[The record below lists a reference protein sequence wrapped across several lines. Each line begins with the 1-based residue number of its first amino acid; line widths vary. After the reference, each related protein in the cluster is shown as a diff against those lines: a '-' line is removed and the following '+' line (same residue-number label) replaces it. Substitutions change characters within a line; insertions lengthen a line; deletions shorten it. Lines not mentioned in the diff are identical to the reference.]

1 MEVSELD
8 PFPRLPF
15 ALSLQLDR
23 PPLPWKLEHRPPELP
38 ARSIASPARAPSR
51 AACSSSAGARQGQ
64 KRARHRSAVRPSAR
78 PPFPPSPFPSKTAQ
92 QGARERAR
100 GETHGKRIGDVDRR
114 TVVLAEQDAEH
125 ALLGRRRRAGGVV
138 DDREEHERVDD
149 AGWAGHEG
157 AASAGEKEGSEGEGE
172 GTQHVGPGEGGDLGR
187 ARGRGERGRVS
198 SEGGGEGLSS
208 WAGGGSL
215 QRRQDGPRLT
225 RRPSRA
231 SRGQGGA
238 VGRAVCGCGWWAER
252 EGEGDDGQGGG
263 ERCSR
268 CVEGTRGSTPAS
280 SPDGDLARLLLRAPS
295 GGCSLVAASLSPC
308 RLSPKPSLPPSQ
320 PAHPPPA
327 RERPPRRQHV
337 HLALGRPHQRSRRPL
352 PGRVRHA
359 RLFAP
364 QPRRRAR
371 TRRRRARRP
380 RARAQGR
387 QAVSPPLC
395 CCFLTGWLAAWCFAS
410 WRGVSA

>member
-114 TVVLAEQDAEH
+114 AVVLAEQDAEH

-157 AASAGEKEGSEGEGE
+157 AASAGEEEGSEGEGE

-295 GGCSLVAASLSPC
+295 LAVARSSP
-308 RLSPKPSLPPSQ
+308 RLSLP
-320 PAHPPPA
+320 
-327 RERPPRRQHV
+327 
-337 HLALGRPHQRSRRPL
+337 
-352 PGRVRHA
+352 
-359 RLFAP
+359 
-364 QPRRRAR
+364 
-371 TRRRRARRP
+371 
-380 RARAQGR
+380 
-387 QAVSPPLC
+387 AVSPPSLPSRPASQPTRRPPESGPPAASMSISLSVALISAAAARSQDGSDTLD
-395 CCFLTGWLAAWCFAS
+395 FSRLNLGDVPEHAVDELADRGRER
-410 WRGVSA
+410 RGVRRSVPHSAAAS